1 MALSE
6 NVACLNFCVML
17 IETKFRHLQIKDYI
31 KILQTAMDPAQ
42 RIITILIRKLI
53 RMLMGREM
61 YSN

>member
-53 RMLMGREM
+53 RMLMGREI

>member
-1 MALSE
+1 MALSG

-31 KILQTAMDPAQ
+31 KILRTAMDPTQ
-42 RIITILIRKLI
+42 RIIIILIRKLI
-53 RMLMGREM
+53 RMLMGREI